1 MATSVRVLGV
11 RVDAVDTAG
20 AVARIGALVE
30 AGGHHQVA
38 TVNPEFIMLAR
49 RDPEFAR
56 ILEAADLCLADGW
69 GVTWAAKQLG
79 VPLPGRV
86 PGSDFLEPLAG
97 FAAERGYRVFFL
109 GAAAGV
115 AEAAATALRRAHPRL
130 QVAGCHA
137 GEAGPEGDAESL
149 ALIREA
155 RPQILL
161 VAYGHPK
168 QELWIER
175 NRLRAEVPVAMGVG
189 GAFDFVSGRVPR
201 APAWMRRVGLEWLYR
216 LGREPWRARR
226 MAVLPAF
233 AIRVLLAAGR

>member
-49 RDPEFAR
+49 RDPE
-56 ILEAADLCLADGW
+56 
-69 GVTWAAKQLG
+69 
-79 VPLPGRV
+79 
-86 PGSDFLEPLAG
+86 
-97 FAAERGYRVFFL
+97 
-109 GAAAGV
+109 
-115 AEAAATALRRAHPRL
+115 
-130 QVAGCHA
+130 
-137 GEAGPEGDAESL
+137 AGPEGDAGSL

-161 VAYGHPK
+161 VGYGHPK

-175 NRLRAEVPVAMGVG
+175 NRLRAGVPVAMGVG